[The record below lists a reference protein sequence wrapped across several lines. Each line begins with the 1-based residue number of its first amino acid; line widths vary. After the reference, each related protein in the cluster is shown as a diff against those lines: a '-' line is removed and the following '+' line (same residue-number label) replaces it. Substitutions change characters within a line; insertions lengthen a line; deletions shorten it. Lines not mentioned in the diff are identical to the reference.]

1 MTTLVQQPSEERSL
15 DDIIRQCKDIITE
28 IRGERPKSTV
38 TGAVDVTTFLTE
50 RGRHGREKQALPVA
64 QEVSVWRT
72 YHHMHDG
79 KTTRETASSA
89 TDISRPEMTRQN
101 AVCHENVT
109 CDTSGSVDKQNS
121 ENTCRNVQQT
131 IAVEC
136 PKLSRNKEKIDLGTT
151 EANSGEKH
159 NAENGCIV
167 KTDRPRGVSPATCYL
182 ADNESPCSSIRN
194 KMHYSEKCRQAE
206 KSFFTKV
213 SSQFCSLNKD
223 IVQTVR
229 HLRKRHHT
237 SEPDVKEV
245 PRTHAPAETSKGEW
259 NASCLEWRC
268 VLQLSNIET
277 C

>member
-1 MTTLVQQPSEERSL
+1 MTTLVEHPSEERSL

-28 IRGERPKSTV
+28 IRGERPKSSV
-38 TGAVDVTTFLTE
+38 TGAVDVTTLLTE
-50 RGRHGREKQALPVA
+50 RGRHGRDKQALPVA

-72 YHHMHDG
+72 YRHMHDG
-79 KTTRETASSA
+79 KTTRETASAA

-109 CDTSGSVDKQNS
+109 RDTSGGVDKTNS
-121 ENTCRNVQQT
+121 ENTCRNIQQT
-131 IAVEC
+131 SAAER
-136 PKLSRNKEKIDLGTT
+136 PKLSRNKDKTDFSIT

-159 NAENGCIV
+159 KAENGSIV
-167 KTDRPRGVSPATCYL
+167 KTDRPRGLSPATCYL

-223 IVQTVR
+223 IVHTVR
-229 HLRKRHHT
+229 HLRKRHRN
-237 SEPDVKEV
+237 SEPDVKDV
-245 PRTHAPAETSKGEW
+245 PRTHAPAETNKGEW
-259 NASCLEWRC
+259 NASCLD
-268 VLQLSNIET
+268 VFLQLCNIEAS
-277 C
+277 

>member
-1 MTTLVQQPSEERSL
+1 MTTLVEHPGEERSL
-15 DDIIRQCKDIITE
+15 DDIIRQCKNIITE
-28 IRGERPKSTV
+28 IRGERPKSLV
-38 TGAVDVTTFLTE
+38 SGAVDVTTLLSE

-79 KTTRETASSA
+79 KTTRETARAA
-89 TDISRPEMTRQN
+89 TDNSRPEMTRQN
-101 AVCHENVT
+101 AVCQENVT
-109 CDTSGSVDKQNS
+109 RDTSGGVDTQNS
-121 ENTCRNVQQT
+121 ENTCRNVQKT
-131 IAVEC
+131 NEAEC
-136 PKLSRNKEKIDLGTT
+136 PNLSRNKDIIDLSTT

-159 NAENGCIV
+159 KAENGSIV
-167 KTDRPRGVSPATCYL
+167 KTARPRGLSPAVCYL

-223 IVQTVR
+223 IVHTVR
-229 HLRKRHHT
+229 HLRKRHLS
-237 SEPDVKEV
+237 SEPDVKDV

-259 NASCLEWRC
+259 IGSCLDVVCSC
-268 VLQLSNIET
+268 VI
-277 C
+277 